1 MGIRVYD
8 ISKKYGV
15 ENALLIEKLHALGY
29 KQIKQPSATI
39 DKITAEYLIQE
50 LALKEVVH
58 APPPPPAPEPAPP
71 PPPPPSPAAE
81 PAPVPM
87 AKTQA
92 PVAAPAAPAAPPA
105 PVVPVAPPVVA
116 KAPTTPAAPVAKPAP
131 HVHKPAT
138 HAAPAVHAKPAA
150 PLAPPKPAAPA
161 APVATPKP
169 VVATPP
175 APPKPSAPPA
185 PPEPPK
191 PGTQVFDKP
200 AMPAS
205 LLRMTIP
212 PDRIIQMRP
221 PVIVKDLALKL
232 KLKPFQVISD
242 LMGMGVFAKQNDAV
256 EEDIAKRLCGKR
268 GYFFELEK
276 RVHERAE
283 VHKPAPVAKPP
294 TTQEEKAED
303 LKHRPPVVTIM
314 GHVDH
319 GKTSLLD
326 TIRKANVAAG
336 EAGGITQHIG
346 AYTVQI
352 PSPHK
357 EKAGQL
363 EQITFLDTPGHEAF
377 TKMRARGANV
387 TDIAVLVVAADDG
400 IMPQTIES
408 INHAKAAKVPIIVA
422 INKIDVPGANALK
435 VKTQLQQHGLNSE
448 DFGGDVIC
456 CEVSATKKIGI
467 EKLLENILLQAELM
481 ELKSN
486 PKRKANGIIIEAQ
499 LDPGA
504 GSKAT
509 VLVRA
514 GTLKQGDP
522 IICGPFWGKVRAMY
536 DDKGGK
542 IKEALPATPAR
553 ILGLN
558 GVPEPGAELTV
569 MPSEKEARD
578 LAEQRA
584 QESRATG
591 AGEGRVATREALLEQ
606 FEAEK
611 KKTLKIVLKADAQGS
626 LEAIAGALSGIH
638 SDKVSLE
645 IIHTAVG
652 AVSENDVL
660 LASASQAVIIGF
672 HVRLAPK
679 ASDIAKREGVE
690 IKLYSI
696 IYELID
702 QAKEAMAGLLE
713 PLTREVIT
721 GHAEVR
727 KVFEVSKGTVAGS
740 MVTDGRIAHGA
751 RVRVL
756 RRRAVQYEGF
766 VSTLKRFQ
774 EDVREVRAGLD
785 CGIRLDN
792 FQDFQPGDIVEAFT
806 VEKVAQKL

>member
-1 MGIRVYD
+1 MGFRVYD

-15 ENALLIEKLHALGY
+15 ENAVLIEKLHALGY

-39 DKITAEYLIQE
+39 DKITVEFLIQE
-50 LALKEVVH
+50 LGLKEIIPPAPAPAPV
-58 APPPPPAPEPAPP
+58 PPPPPAEPAPTP
-71 PPPPPSPAAE
+71 PAQVQPVPVASAAVPTPAA
-81 PAPVPM
+81 
-87 AKTQA
+87 QA
-92 PVAAPAAPAAPPA
+92 QP
-105 PVVPVAPPVVA
+105 VPVAPAAVP
-116 KAPTTPAAPVAKPAP
+116 TPAAKPAP
-131 HVHKPAT
+131 VAHKPAPPVAPT
-138 HAAPAVHAKPAA
+138 AAEKPAA
-150 PLAPPKPAAPA
+150 PTAAHPARPAPSTAPSPVAPPKAA
-161 APVATPKP
+161 VS
-169 VVATPP
+169 TPP
-175 APPKPSAPPA
+175 APPA
-185 PPEPPK
+185 PPK

-200 AMPAS
+200 AMPSS
-205 LLRMTIP
+205 LLRATIP

-221 PVIVKDLALKL
+221 PVIVKDLAAKL
-232 KLKPFQVISD
+232 KLKAFQVISD
-242 LMGMGVFAKQNDAV
+242 LMGMGVFAKANDAV

-283 VHKPAPVAKPP
+283 VHKPAPVAKP
-294 TTQEEKAED
+294 QVSQKDKAED
-303 LKHRPPVVTIM
+303 LKSRPPVVTIM

-326 TIRKANVAAG
+326 SIRKANVAAG

-346 AYTVQI
+346 AYTVLI

-422 INKIDVPGANALK
+422 INKMDVPGANALK
-435 VKTQLQQHGLNSE
+435 VKTQLQQQGLNAE

-456 CEVSATKKIGI
+456 CEVSAIKKTGI

-481 ELKSN
+481 ELKAN
-486 PKRKANGIIIEAQ
+486 PKRKAVGTIIEAQ

-504 GSKAT
+504 GSTAT
-509 VLVRA
+509 VLVRSGA
-514 GTLKQGDP
+514 LKQGDP
-522 IICGPFWGKVRAMY
+522 VICGPFWGKVRAMY

-542 IKEALPATPAR
+542 LKEALPATPAR

-584 QESRATG
+584 QEVRAAS
-591 AGEGRVATREALLEQ
+591 AGEARVATREALLEQ
-606 FEAEK
+606 FAAE
-611 KKTLKIVLKADAQGS
+611 TNIVLKVVLKADAQGS
-626 LEAIAGALSGIH
+626 LEAIAGALNGIE
-638 SDKVSLE
+638 SEKVSLD
-645 IIHTAVG
+645 IIHTAIG

-660 LASASQAVIIGF
+660 LASASEAVIIGF

-679 ASDIAKREGVE
+679 ASDLAKHEGVE

-702 QAKEAMAGLLE
+702 QVKETMAGLLA
-713 PLTREVIT
+713 PLAREVIT

-727 KVFEVSKGTVAGS
+727 KVFEVSKGMVAGS

-774 EDVREVRAGLD
+774 EDVKEVRAGLD

-792 FQDFQPGDIVEAFT
+792 FQDFQPGDIVEAYT

>member
-1 MGIRVYD
+1 
-8 ISKKYGV
+8 
-15 ENALLIEKLHALGY
+15 
-29 KQIKQPSATI
+29 
-39 DKITAEYLIQE
+39 
-50 LALKEVVH
+50 
-58 APPPPPAPEPAPP
+58 
-71 PPPPPSPAAE
+71 
-81 PAPVPM
+81 VPD
-87 AKTQA
+87 
-92 PVAAPAAPAAPPA
+92 
-105 PVVPVAPPVVA
+105 
-116 KAPTTPAAPVAKPAP
+116 
-131 HVHKPAT
+131 
-138 HAAPAVHAKPAA
+138 
-150 PLAPPKPAAPA
+150 
-161 APVATPKP
+161 KP
-169 VVATPP
+169 VM
-175 APPKPSAPPA
+175 
-185 PPEPPK
+185 PE
-191 PGTQVFDKP
+191 
-200 AMPAS
+200 S
-205 LLRMTIP
+205 LRRAVIPLDRM
-212 PDRIIQMRP
+212 IQMRP

-242 LMGMGVFAKQNDAV
+242 LMGMGVFAKANDAV

-268 GYFFELEK
+268 GYYFELEK

-283 VHKPAPVAKPP
+283 VHKPAPVAKPSA
-294 TTQEEKAED
+294 TQEEKAED
-303 LKHRPPVVTIM
+303 LKPRPPVVTIM

-346 AYTVQI
+346 AYTVHI

-357 EKAGQL
+357 EKSGHL

-422 INKIDVPGANALK
+422 INKVDVPGANPLK
-435 VKTQLQQHGLNSE
+435 AKTQLQQQGLNPE
-448 DFGGDVIC
+448 EFGGDVIC

-486 PKRKANGIIIEAQ
+486 PKRKAVGTIIEAQ

-509 VLVRA
+509 ILVRA

-522 IICGPFWGKVRAMY
+522 VICGPYWGKIRAMY

-558 GVPEPGAELTV
+558 GVPDPGAELVV
-569 MPSEKEARD
+569 MPSEKEARE
-578 LAEQRA
+578 LAERRT
-584 QESRATG
+584 QESRATVG

-611 KKTLKIVLKADAQGS
+611 NKILKIVLKADAQGS
-626 LEAIAGALSGIH
+626 LEAIGGALNGIH

-660 LASASQAVIIGF
+660 LASASHAVIIGF
-672 HVRLAPK
+672 HVRLASK

-702 QAKEAMAGLLE
+702 QAKESMAGLLE

-727 KVFEVSKGTVAGS
+727 KVFEVSKGMVAGS

-756 RRRAVQYEGF
+756 RRRAIQYEGF

-774 EDVREVRAGLD
+774 EDVKEVRAGLD

-792 FQDFQPGDIVEAFT
+792 FQDFQPGDIVEAYT
-806 VEKVAQKL
+806 AEKVAQKL

>member
-1 MGIRVYD
+1 M
-8 ISKKYGV
+8 
-15 ENALLIEKLHALGY
+15 
-29 KQIKQPSATI
+29 
-39 DKITAEYLIQE
+39 
-50 LALKEVVH
+50 
-58 APPPPPAPEPAPP
+58 PE
-71 PPPPPSPAAE
+71 SLRR
-81 PAPVPM
+81 
-87 AKTQA
+87 
-92 PVAAPAAPAAPPA
+92 
-105 PVVPVAPPVVA
+105 
-116 KAPTTPAAPVAKPAP
+116 
-131 HVHKPAT
+131 
-138 HAAPAVHAKPAA
+138 AV
-150 PLAPPKPAAPA
+150 
-161 APVATPKP
+161 
-169 VVATPP
+169 
-175 APPKPSAPPA
+175 
-185 PPEPPK
+185 
-191 PGTQVFDKP
+191 
-200 AMPAS
+200 
-205 LLRMTIP
+205 IP
-212 PDRIIQMRP
+212 PDRMIQMRP

-242 LMGMGVFAKQNDAV
+242 LMGMGVFAKANDAV

-268 GYFFELEK
+268 GYYFELEK

-283 VHKPAPVAKPP
+283 VHKPAPVAKPAA
-294 TTQEEKAED
+294 TQEEKAAD
-303 LKHRPPVVTIM
+303 LKPRPPVVTIM

-352 PSPHK
+352 SSPHK
-357 EKAGQL
+357 EKTGQL

-387 TDIAVLVVAADDG
+387 TDIAVLVIAADDG

-422 INKIDVPGANALK
+422 VNKIDVPGANPLK
-435 VKTQLQQHGLNSE
+435 AKTQLQQHGLNPE
-448 DFGGDVIC
+448 EFGGDVIC
-456 CEVSATKKIGI
+456 CEVSATKKLGI

-486 PKRKANGIIIEAQ
+486 PKRKAVGTIIEAQ

-509 VLVRA
+509 ILVRS

-522 IICGPFWGKVRAMY
+522 VICGQYWGKVRAMY

-569 MPSEKEARD
+569 MPSEKEARE
-578 LAEQRA
+578 LAERRVQEARA
-584 QESRATG
+584 AATN
-591 AGEGRVATREALLEQ
+591 AGESRVATREALLEQ

-611 KKTLKIVLKADAQGS
+611 NKVLKVVLKADAQGS
-626 LEAIAGALSGIH
+626 LEAISGALNGIH
-638 SDKVSLE
+638 SEKVSLE

-679 ASDIAKREGVE
+679 ASDLAKREGVE

-702 QAKEAMAGLLE
+702 QAKESMAGLLE

-727 KVFEVSKGTVAGS
+727 KVFEVSKGMVAGS

-774 EDVREVRAGLD
+774 EDVKEVRAGLD

-792 FQDFQPGDIVEAFT
+792 FQDFQPGDIVEAYT

>member
-50 LALKEVVH
+50 LNLKEVVH
-58 APPPPPAPEPAPP
+58 APPPPPPEPAPTS
-71 PPPPPSPAAE
+71 PPPSPPPVAE
-81 PAPVPM
+81 PAPAPPP
-87 AKTQA
+87 KPHA
-92 PVAAPAAPAAPPA
+92 PVAAPAAPATPA
-105 PVVPVAPPVVA
+105 APVAPPVVA
-116 KAPTTPAAPVAKPAP
+116 KVPTTVAPVAKPAA

-138 HAAPAVHAKPAA
+138 HVAPAVHPKPAV
-150 PLAPPKPAAPA
+150 PVAPPKPAAPVA
-161 APVATPKP
+161 APKPAT
-169 VVATPP
+169 ATPP
-175 APPKPSAPPA
+175 PPPKPAAP
-185 PPEPPK
+185 ESPK

-205 LLRMTIP
+205 LLRATIP

-283 VHKPAPVAKPP
+283 VHKPAPVAKPAAP
-294 TTQEEKAED
+294 KEEKAED
-303 LKHRPPVVTIM
+303 LKPRPPVVTIM

-326 TIRKANVAAG
+326 SIRKANVAAG

-346 AYTVQI
+346 AYTVQV

-422 INKIDVPGANALK
+422 INKIDVPGANPLK
-435 VKTQLQQHGLNSE
+435 VKTQLQTHGLNAE

-456 CEVSATKKIGI
+456 CEVSATKKLGI
-467 EKLLENILLQAELM
+467 EKLLENILLQAEMM

-522 IICGPFWGKVRAMY
+522 IICGQFWGKVRAMY

-542 IKEALPATPAR
+542 LKEALPATPAR

-578 LAEQRA
+578 LAEQRT
-584 QESRATG
+584 QEARTAAAG
-591 AGEGRVATREALLEQ
+591 GEGRVATREALLEQ

-611 KKTLKIVLKADAQGS
+611 KKTLKVVLKADAQGS
-626 LEAIAGALSGIH
+626 LEAISGSLNGIH
-638 SDKVSLE
+638 SDKVDLE

-679 ASDIAKREGVE
+679 ASDLAKREGVE

-727 KVFEVSKGTVAGS
+727 KVFEVSKGMVAGS

-774 EDVREVRAGLD
+774 EDVKEVRAGLD
-785 CGIRLDN
+785 CGVRLDN

>member
-15 ENALLIEKLHALGY
+15 ENAVIIEKLHALGY
-29 KQIKQPSATI
+29 KQVKQPSATI

-50 LALKEVVH
+50 LGLKEVVH
-58 APPPPPAPEPAPP
+58 APPPPPPEPTPP
-71 PPPPPSPAAE
+71 PPPAPAPAAE
-81 PAPVPM
+81 PPPVAPV
-87 AKTQA
+87 K
-92 PVAAPAAPAAPPA
+92 APATTVAPKPPI
-105 PVVPVAPPVVA
+105 APPVVA
-116 KAPTTPAAPVAKPAP
+116 KAPTTTV
-131 HVHKPAT
+131 
-138 HAAPAVHAKPAA
+138 
-150 PLAPPKPAAPA
+150 APPVKPPTVLHKTTPPVPVKPAAPA
-161 APVATPKP
+161 VMHPAQPAPV
-169 VVATPP
+169 
-175 APPKPSAPPA
+175 APPKPPEPPKPPA

-200 AMPAS
+200 AAPAS
-205 LLRMTIP
+205 LGRMYIP
-212 PDRIIQMRP
+212 PDRIIQMRS

-242 LMGMGVFAKQNDAV
+242 LMSMGVFAKQNDAV
-256 EEDIAKRLCGKR
+256 EEDVAKRLCGKR

-276 RVHERAE
+276 RDH
-283 VHKPAPVAKPP
+283 HKPSIDKDKEKERKKE
-294 TTQEEKAED
+294 EEKEKEKENAED
-303 LKHRPPVVTIM
+303 LKPRPPVVTIM

-326 TIRKANVAAG
+326 SIRKANVAAG

-346 AYTVQI
+346 AYTVMI

-357 EKAGQL
+357 ERAGQL
-363 EQITFLDTPGHEAF
+363 DQITFLDTPGHEAF
-377 TKMRARGANV
+377 TKMRARGANC

-422 INKIDVPGANALK
+422 INKIDVPGANPLK
-435 VKTQLQQHGLNSE
+435 VKTQLQTHGLNAE

-456 CEVSATKKIGI
+456 CEVSATKKLGI
-467 EKLLENILLQAELM
+467 EKLLENILLQAEMM

-486 PKRKANGIIIEAQ
+486 PKRKAIGIIIEAQ

-522 IICGPFWGKVRAMY
+522 IICGQFWGKVRAMY

-542 IKEALPATPAR
+542 LKEALPATPAR

-558 GVPEPGAELTV
+558 GVPEPGAELIV

-578 LAEQRA
+578 HAEQRTQA
-584 QESRATG
+584 ARAAG
-591 AGEGRVATREALLEQ
+591 SAGEGRVATREALLEQ

-611 KKTLKIVLKADAQGS
+611 KKILKLVLKADAQGS
-626 LEAIAGALSGIH
+626 LEAISGALNGIH
-638 SDKVSLE
+638 SEKVDLE

-660 LASASQAVIIGF
+660 LASASKAVIIGF

-679 ASDIAKREGVE
+679 ASDLAKREGVE

-727 KVFEVSKGTVAGS
+727 KVFEVSKGMVAGS

-774 EDVREVRAGLD
+774 EDVKEVRAGLD

-792 FQDFQPGDIVEAFT
+792 FQDFQPGDVVEAYT

>member
-29 KQIKQPSATI
+29 KQVKQPSATI
-39 DKITAEYLIQE
+39 DKITAEYLVQE
-50 LALKEVVH
+50 LGLKEVV
-58 APPPPPAPEPAPP
+58 PAPAPP
-71 PPPPPSPAAE
+71 PPPPTE
-81 PAPVPM
+81 PPPPVNP
-87 AKTQA
+87 QA
-92 PVAAPAAPAAPPA
+92 PVAAPVVPPAVAKVPTAPPAMHAPSVHKPAIPVAHDIPAKSAAPARP
-105 PVVPVAPPVVA
+105 
-116 KAPTTPAAPVAKPAP
+116 AKPAP
-131 HVHKPAT
+131 A
-138 HAAPAVHAKPAA
+138 
-150 PLAPPKPAAPA
+150 APPKPAAPA
-161 APVATPKP
+161 
-169 VVATPP
+169 
-175 APPKPSAPPA
+175 PPA
-185 PPEPPK
+185 PPEPLK

-200 AMPAS
+200 AMPES
-205 LLRMTIP
+205 LKRAMIP

-221 PVIVKDLALKL
+221 PVIVKDLAMKL
-232 KLKPFQVISD
+232 KLKAFQVISD
-242 LMGMGVFAKQNDAV
+242 LMGMGVFAKANDAV
-256 EEDIAKRLCGKR
+256 EEDIAKKLCGKR

-303 LKHRPPVVTIM
+303 LKPRPPVVTIM

-326 TIRKANVAAG
+326 TIRKANVAAS

-346 AYTVQI
+346 AYTVHV

-387 TDIAVLVVAADDG
+387 TDIAVLVVASDDG

-422 INKIDVPGANALK
+422 INKIDVPGANPLK
-435 VKTQLQQHGLNSE
+435 VKTQLQQHGLNAE

-522 IICGPFWGKVRAMY
+522 IICGPLWGKVRAMY
-536 DDKGGK
+536 DEKGGK
-542 IKEALPATPAR
+542 LKEALPATPAR

-558 GVPEPGAELTV
+558 GVPEPGSELTV

-584 QESRATG
+584 QASRAAAG
-591 AGEGRVATREALLEQ
+591 GGEGRVATREALLEQ

-611 KKTLKIVLKADAQGS
+611 KKILKVILKADAQGS
-626 LEAIAGALSGIH
+626 LEAISGALNGIQ
-638 SDKVSLE
+638 SDKVNLE

-652 AVSENDVL
+652 PVSENDVL

-679 ASDIAKREGVE
+679 ASDLAKREGVE

-702 QAKEAMAGLLE
+702 QVKESMAGLLE
-713 PLTREVIT
+713 PLAREVIT

-774 EDVREVRAGLD
+774 EDVKEVRAGLD

-792 FQDFQPGDIVEAFT
+792 FQDFQPGDIVEAYT

>member
-29 KQIKQPSATI
+29 KQVKQPSATI

-50 LALKEVVH
+50 LGLKEVV
-58 APPPPPAPEPAPP
+58 PAPAPP
-71 PPPPPSPAAE
+71 PPPPTE
-81 PAPVPM
+81 PPPPVNP
-87 AKTQA
+87 QA
-92 PVAAPAAPAAPPA
+92 PVAAPVVPPAVAKVPTAPPAMHAPSVHKPAIPVAHDIPAKSAAPARP
-105 PVVPVAPPVVA
+105 
-116 KAPTTPAAPVAKPAP
+116 AKPAP
-131 HVHKPAT
+131 A
-138 HAAPAVHAKPAA
+138 
-150 PLAPPKPAAPA
+150 APPKPAAPA
-161 APVATPKP
+161 
-169 VVATPP
+169 
-175 APPKPSAPPA
+175 PPA
-185 PPEPPK
+185 PPEPLK

-200 AMPAS
+200 AMPES
-205 LLRMTIP
+205 LKRAMIP

-221 PVIVKDLALKL
+221 PVIVKDLAMKL
-232 KLKPFQVISD
+232 KLKAFQVISD
-242 LMGMGVFAKQNDAV
+242 LMGMGVFAKANDAV
-256 EEDIAKRLCGKR
+256 EEDIAKKLCGKR

-303 LKHRPPVVTIM
+303 LKPRPPVVTIM

-326 TIRKANVAAG
+326 TIRKANVAAS

-346 AYTVQI
+346 AYTVHV

-387 TDIAVLVVAADDG
+387 TDIAVLVVASDDG

-422 INKIDVPGANALK
+422 INKIDVPGANPLK
-435 VKTQLQQHGLNSE
+435 VKTQLQQHGLNAE

-522 IICGPFWGKVRAMY
+522 IICGPLWGKVRAMY
-536 DDKGGK
+536 DEKGGK
-542 IKEALPATPAR
+542 LKEALPATPAR

-584 QESRATG
+584 QASRAAAG
-591 AGEGRVATREALLEQ
+591 GGEGRVATREALLEQ

-611 KKTLKIVLKADAQGS
+611 KKILKVILKADAQGS
-626 LEAIAGALSGIH
+626 LEAISGALNGIQ
-638 SDKVSLE
+638 SDKVNLE

-652 AVSENDVL
+652 PVSENDVL

-679 ASDIAKREGVE
+679 ASDLAKREGVE

-702 QAKEAMAGLLE
+702 QVKESMAGLLE
-713 PLTREVIT
+713 PLAREVIT

-774 EDVREVRAGLD
+774 EDVKEVRAGLD

-792 FQDFQPGDIVEAFT
+792 FQDFQPGDIVEAYT

>member
-1 MGIRVYD
+1 M
-8 ISKKYGV
+8 
-15 ENALLIEKLHALGY
+15 
-29 KQIKQPSATI
+29 
-39 DKITAEYLIQE
+39 
-50 LALKEVVH
+50 
-58 APPPPPAPEPAPP
+58 
-71 PPPPPSPAAE
+71 
-81 PAPVPM
+81 
-87 AKTQA
+87 
-92 PVAAPAAPAAPPA
+92 
-105 PVVPVAPPVVA
+105 
-116 KAPTTPAAPVAKPAP
+116 
-131 HVHKPAT
+131 
-138 HAAPAVHAKPAA
+138 
-150 PLAPPKPAAPA
+150 
-161 APVATPKP
+161 
-169 VVATPP
+169 
-175 APPKPSAPPA
+175 
-185 PPEPPK
+185 
-191 PGTQVFDKP
+191 
-200 AMPAS
+200 
-205 LLRMTIP
+205 
-212 PDRIIQMRP
+212 IQMRP

-242 LMGMGVFAKQNDAV
+242 LMGMGVFAKQNDAI
-256 EEDIAKRLCGKR
+256 EEDVAKRLCGKR
-268 GYFFELEK
+268 GYYFELEK

-283 VHKPAPVAKPP
+283 VHKPQPVAKPTAP
-294 TTQEEKAED
+294 KEEKAED
-303 LKHRPPVVTIM
+303 LKPRPPVVTIM

-326 TIRKANVAAG
+326 SIRKANVAAG

-377 TKMRARGANV
+377 TKMRARGANC
-387 TDIAVLVVAADDG
+387 TDVAVLVVAADDG

-422 INKIDVPGANALK
+422 INKIDVPGANPLK
-435 VKTQLQQHGLNSE
+435 VKTQLQTHGLNAE

-456 CEVSATKKIGI
+456 CEVSATKKLGI
-467 EKLLENILLQAELM
+467 EKLLENILLQAEMM

-522 IICGPFWGKVRAMY
+522 IICGQFWGKVRAMY

-542 IKEALPATPAR
+542 LKEALPATPAR

-558 GVPEPGAELTV
+558 GVPEPGAELIV

-578 LAEQRA
+578 LAEKRTQEARA
-584 QESRATG
+584 AGS

-611 KKTLKIVLKADAQGS
+611 KKILKLVLKADAQGS
-626 LEAIAGALSGIH
+626 LEAISGALNGIH
-638 SDKVSLE
+638 SEKVDLE

-679 ASDIAKREGVE
+679 ASDLAKREGVE

-727 KVFEVSKGTVAGS
+727 KVFEVSKGMVAGS

-774 EDVREVRAGLD
+774 EDVKEVRAGLD

-792 FQDFQPGDIVEAFT
+792 FQDFQPGDIVEAYT

>member
-29 KQIKQPSATI
+29 KQVKQPSATI

-50 LALKEVVH
+50 LGLKEVVH
-58 APPPPPAPEPAPP
+58 VPPPPPPAPTPP
-71 PPPPPSPAAE
+71 PPLPAE
-81 PAPVPM
+81 PVPIAPPAVSP
-87 AKTQA
+87 KTQA
-92 PVAAPAAPAAPPA
+92 A
-105 PVVPVAPPVVA
+105 PVAPSPVIA
-116 KAPTTPAAPVAKPAP
+116 KAPTTVALPAKPAVIP
-131 HVHKPAT
+131 HKPS
-138 HAAPAVHAKPAA
+138 PPVVSPIPIKPAA
-150 PLAPPKPAAPA
+150 PTVTRSAQLAPGAPPKPPE
-161 APVATPKP
+161 PPP
-169 VVATPP
+169 PP
-175 APPKPSAPPA
+175 AV
-185 PPEPPK
+185 PEPPK

-212 PDRIIQMRP
+212 PDRHIQMRP

-242 LMGMGVFAKQNDAV
+242 LMGMGVFAKQNDAI
-256 EEDIAKRLCGKR
+256 EEDVAKRLCGKR
-268 GYFFELEK
+268 GYYFELEK

-283 VHKPAPVAKPP
+283 VHKPAPVAKPATP
-294 TTQEEKAED
+294 KEEKAED
-303 LKHRPPVVTIM
+303 LRPRPPVVTIM

-326 TIRKANVAAG
+326 TVRKANVAAG

-346 AYTVQI
+346 AYTVHV

-422 INKIDVPGANALK
+422 INKIDVPGANPLK
-435 VKTQLQQHGLNSE
+435 VKTQLQTHGLNAE

-456 CEVSATKKIGI
+456 CEVSATKKLGI

-522 IICGPFWGKVRAMY
+522 IICGQFWGKVRAMY

-542 IKEALPATPAR
+542 LKEALPATPAR

-569 MPSEKEARD
+569 MPSEKEARE

-584 QESRATG
+584 QEARATA
-591 AGEGRVATREALLEQ
+591 AGGGETRVATREALLEQ

-611 KKTLKIVLKADAQGS
+611 KKTLKVVLKADAQGS
-626 LEAIAGALSGIH
+626 LEAISGALNGIH
-638 SDKVSLE
+638 SEKVDLE

-679 ASDIAKREGVE
+679 ASDLAKREGVE

-713 PLTREVIT
+713 PLTREVVT

-727 KVFEVSKGTVAGS
+727 KIFEVSKGMVAGS

-774 EDVREVRAGLD
+774 EDVKEVRAGLD

-792 FQDFQPGDIVEAFT
+792 FQDFQSGDIVEAYT

>member
-15 ENALLIEKLHALGY
+15 ENAVIIEKLHALGY
-29 KQIKQPSATI
+29 KQVKQPSATI

-50 LALKEVVH
+50 LGLKEVVH
-58 APPPPPAPEPAPP
+58 APPPEPTPPPPPAPP
-71 PPPPPSPAAE
+71 PVAEPPPVAPA
-81 PAPVPM
+81 
-87 AKTQA
+87 K
-92 PVAAPAAPAAPPA
+92 APAATVAQKP
-105 PVVPVAPPVVA
+105 PVAPPVVA
-116 KAPTTPAAPVAKPAP
+116 KAPTAMVAPPAKPPTVLHKPTPPVIPPIPVKPAAPVVTRPAQ
-131 HVHKPAT
+131 
-138 HAAPAVHAKPAA
+138 HAPV
-150 PLAPPKPAAPA
+150 APPKPPE
-161 APVATPKP
+161 
-169 VVATPP
+169 
-175 APPKPSAPPA
+175 PPKSPA

-200 AMPAS
+200 QMPAS

-212 PDRIIQMRP
+212 PDRMIQMRP

-242 LMGMGVFAKQNDAV
+242 LMGMGVFAKQNDAI
-256 EEDIAKRLCGKR
+256 EEDVAKRLCGKR
-268 GYFFELEK
+268 GYYFELEK

-283 VHKPAPVAKPP
+283 VHKPQPVAKPTAP
-294 TTQEEKAED
+294 KEEKAED
-303 LKHRPPVVTIM
+303 LKPRPPVVTIM

-326 TIRKANVAAG
+326 SIRKANVAAG

-377 TKMRARGANV
+377 TKMRARGANC
-387 TDIAVLVVAADDG
+387 TDVAVLVVAADDG

-422 INKIDVPGANALK
+422 INKIDVPGANPLK
-435 VKTQLQQHGLNSE
+435 VKTQLQTHGLNAE

-456 CEVSATKKIGI
+456 CEVSATKKLGI
-467 EKLLENILLQAELM
+467 EKLLENILLQAEMM

-522 IICGPFWGKVRAMY
+522 IICGQFWGKVRAMY

-542 IKEALPATPAR
+542 LKEALPATPAR

-558 GVPEPGAELTV
+558 GVPEPGAELIV

-578 LAEQRA
+578 LAEKRTQEARA
-584 QESRATG
+584 AGS

-611 KKTLKIVLKADAQGS
+611 KKILKLVLKADAQGS
-626 LEAIAGALSGIH
+626 LEAISGALNGIH
-638 SDKVSLE
+638 SEKVDLE

-679 ASDIAKREGVE
+679 ASDLAKREGVE

-727 KVFEVSKGTVAGS
+727 KVFEVSKGMVAGS

-774 EDVREVRAGLD
+774 EDVKEVRAGLD

-792 FQDFQPGDIVEAFT
+792 FQDFQPGDIVEAYT

>member
-15 ENALLIEKLHALGY
+15 ENAVIIEKLHALGY
-29 KQIKQPSATI
+29 KQVKQPSATI

-50 LALKEVVH
+50 LGLKEVVPPAPVPAPAP
-58 APPPPPAPEPAPP
+58 APPPPPAEPAPAP
-71 PPPPPSPAAE
+71 QAEAHPVPVAPATALVAAPTPVTA
-81 PAPVPM
+81 PAPVAQMP
-87 AKTQA
+87 AVVAHKPA
-92 PVAAPAAPAAPPA
+92 PVDHKPAVPVAPAAP
-105 PVVPVAPPVVA
+105 V
-116 KAPTTPAAPVAKPAP
+116 KP
-131 HVHKPAT
+131 
-138 HAAPAVHAKPAA
+138 AAPAVPAKPVAHVPHPA
-150 PLAPPKPAAPA
+150 PGAPA
-161 APVATPKP
+161 APVAH
-169 VVATPP
+169 P
-175 APPKPSAPPA
+175 APPKAVAPAPPA
-185 PPEPPK
+185 PPK

-200 AMPAS
+200 AMPSS
-205 LLRMTIP
+205 LLRATIP
-212 PDRIIQMRP
+212 PDRIVQMRP
-221 PVIVKDLALKL
+221 PVIVKDLANKL
-232 KLKPFQVISD
+232 KLKAFQVISD
-242 LMGMGVFAKQNDAV
+242 LMGMGVFAKANDAV

-268 GYFFELEK
+268 GYFFEMEK

-283 VHKPAPVAKPP
+283 VHKPAPVAKPVAS
-294 TTQEEKAED
+294 QEDKAED
-303 LKHRPPVVTIM
+303 LKARPPVVTIM

-326 TIRKANVAAG
+326 AIRKANVAAG

-422 INKIDVPGANALK
+422 INKMDVPGANPLK
-435 VKTQLQQHGLNSE
+435 VKTQLQQQGLNAE

-456 CEVSATKKIGI
+456 CEVSAIKKTGI
-467 EKLLENILLQAELM
+467 EKLLENILLQSDLM
-481 ELKSN
+481 ELKAN
-486 PKRKANGIIIEAQ
+486 PKRKAVGTIIEAQ

-504 GSKAT
+504 GSTAT
-509 VLVRA
+509 VLVRSGA
-514 GTLKQGDP
+514 LKQGDP

-542 IKEALPATPAR
+542 LKEALPATPAR

-584 QESRATG
+584 QEVRAAS
-591 AGEGRVATREALLEQ
+591 AGEARVATREALLEQ
-606 FEAEK
+606 FAAE
-611 KKTLKIVLKADAQGS
+611 TNVVLKVVLKADAQGS
-626 LEAIAGALSGIH
+626 LEAIAGAINGIQ
-638 SDKVSLE
+638 SDKVSLD
-645 IIHTAVG
+645 IIHTAIG

-660 LASASQAVIIGF
+660 LASASGAVIIGF

-679 ASDIAKREGVE
+679 ASDLAKHEAVE

-702 QAKEAMAGLLE
+702 QVKETMAGLLE

-727 KVFEVSKGTVAGS
+727 KVFEVSKGMVAGS

-774 EDVREVRAGLD
+774 EDAKEVRAGLD

-792 FQDFQPGDIVEAFT
+792 FQDFQAGDIVEAFT